1 MEGRPVTPP
10 PSTVRLVWPGGDGR
24 ALLSLVVAGQPAAPI
39 YLSRTAVLCLL
50 RDLAEVLPA
59 MEAPPPNL

>member
-10 PSTVRLVWPGGDGR
+10 PSTVRLVWPGADGR
-24 ALLSLVVAGQPAAPI
+24 ALLSLVVAGQPAPAI
-39 YLSRTAVLCLL
+39 YLSRAAVLCLL

-59 MEAPPPNL
+59 MEAPAPKV